1 MQAFSIEF
9 LRKARK
15 ELASLPPNVQKRIA
29 TEIEALKT
37 NPRPPGVKVL
47 KDGEGRLRLRVGD
60 YRVIYRVED
69 DRLIIVVVKIGH
81 RKNVYK

>member
-1 MQAFSIEF
+1 MSFYVKPAH
-9 LRKARK
+9 

-69 DRLIIVVVKIGH
+69 DRLIIVVVKVGH
-81 RKNVYK
+81 RRNVYK